1 MARYELSDDLKDELF
16 QLIDEELVSR
26 QGHPKTVA
34 SAGREHV
41 YDCPVCGH
49 AGKLTVN
56 PEKGVFN
63 CWSCGGENGN
73 TRGGLVWLA
82 KLIDIDPDELMGQ
95 LLSDDEIMA
104 RLRAPT
110 VQSLVESPVSLD
122 QILVSDETMIPAPPK
137 SVALDA
143 TSYGYL
149 RGRNISD
156 AEIAHYRLFMAEANG
171 AKRIMF
177 PDFNAQGQLRYWQG
191 RLYLPQ
197 HMNRRDK
204 YAAPDRELVPRNS
217 KMFNWHRA
225 IAHNYPYLI
234 LCEGPLDAIAAGP
247 MGVAQWGKDWTQ
259 EQLALLVRA
268 KRMVLVAYDGDAWQQ
283 TQKMA
288 AILQSFR
295 IDARPVPLPVGE
307 DPLSY
312 GRVRFYEVLKSVLGG
327 TQNDLT
333 LLERAVLSIE

>member
-1 MARYELSDDLKDELF
+1 MARYELSDDAKNELF
-16 QLIDEELVSR
+16 QLIDEELTSR
-26 QGHPKTVA
+26 QGRPSERA
-34 SAGREHV
+34 SGGREHV
-41 YDCPVCGH
+41 YDCPLCGKK
-49 AGKLTVN
+49 KLTVN
-56 PEKGVFN
+56 PEKGAFN
-63 CWSCGGENGN
+63 CWSCGEENN
-73 TRGGLVWLA
+73 FRGGLVWLA
-82 KLIDIDPDELMGQ
+82 KRIDIDPDDLVGE
-95 LLSDDEIMA
+95 LLSEDEIIE
-104 RLRAPT
+104 RLRGPT
-110 VQSLVESPVSLD
+110 AATLVEAPASLD
-122 QILVSDETMIPAPPK
+122 QILVSDETMIPPP
-137 SVALDA
+137 SGTAELDA
-143 TSYGYL
+143 TSYGYI
-149 RGRNISD
+149 RGRGISD
-156 AEIAHYRLFMAEANG
+156 AEIVHYRLFMGMANG
-171 AKRIMF
+171 VKRIMF
-177 PDFNAQGQLRYWQG
+177 PDFNIQGQLRYWQG

-197 HMNRRDK
+197 HKNRNDK
-204 YAAPDRELVPRNS
+204 YAAPDRDLVPRNS

-225 IAHNYPYLI
+225 IAHNFPYLV

-259 EQLALLVRA
+259 EQLALLARA
-268 KRMVLVAYDGDAWQQ
+268 KKMVLVAYDGDAWKQ